1 MKWKKEF
8 FEHLDSAISIS
19 MGLRTWQ
26 GSPFE
31 EKKPKHP
38 IELVND
44 KYPDGWHCE
53 VFDEVIND
61 IKPHFN
67 NIDFDYSKYRY
78 CCYLGE
84 HSYRYSNHHPL
95 NKRISK
101 SEYLQLTGREPLQ
114 RDCTE
119 IKDEPTIKAEIAE
132 ITLKDFIKSL
142 VGDLPDVS
150 HYGGL
155 DNPFQPMFIIE
166 FYELNFNLGN
176 VIKYI
181 LRDKGSDL
189 QDLIKAR
196 DNINREIRK
205 YEQDSNYIRHRKQK
219 K

>member
-8 FEHLDSAISIS
+8 VEHLDSAISIS

-114 RDCTE
+114 RDWLE
-119 IKDEPTIKAEIAE
+119 IKHEPTHIN
-132 ITLKDFIKSL
+132 
-142 VGDLPDVS
+142 VQLPNVE
-150 HYGGL
+150 HYGGNT
-155 DNPFQPMFIIE
+155 NPFPPIRIIQHYNLSFE
-166 FYELNFNLGN
+166 LGN
-176 VIKYI
+176 VIKYV
-181 LRDKGSDL
+181 LRNKGSKVEDL
-189 QDLIKAR
+189 KKAI
-196 DNINREIRK
+196 DYLNFEIQKIENANR
-205 YEQDSNYIRHRKQK
+205 
-219 K
+219 